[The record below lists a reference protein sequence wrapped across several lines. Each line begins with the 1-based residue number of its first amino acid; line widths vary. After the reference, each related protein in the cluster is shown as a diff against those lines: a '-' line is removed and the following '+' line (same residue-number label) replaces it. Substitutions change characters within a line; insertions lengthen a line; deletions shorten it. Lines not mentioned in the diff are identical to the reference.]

1 MKRRFKHS
9 VFVFAFAALVV
20 GVFLPLVISASKRS
34 AEWFSPRTV
43 LAAPVDSRSSGVGSL
58 LAAFRAGA
66 GIHASLATNCTLYA
80 AANGN
85 DSNSG
90 TSPSSPKT
98 LQGAAN
104 ATSPGS
110 VVCLLAGRYE
120 LSQEFAPSISGTH
133 SAWIT
138 YEAYNDGPPYLV
150 WTGSKDSVPMII
162 IDGTK
167 YPNIQ
172 NIAFQGLYLDGQG
185 SALSGFQCK
194 SANGI
199 NFIANTVVDT
209 DGAGVVANGCD
220 YVISDHNLIMHNGYS
235 AGASNTSGISYGM
248 VPWADSYTGV
258 HNAIS
263 NNIIVGEVDQSATP
277 TDGNGI
283 ILDLPYGS
291 NTTTPPALILNN
303 IVYGNGGRCIETNQY
318 VTNFWIVN
326 NSCYKN
332 ALNIPSQQTYP
343 EIQQQ
348 LNTSMTGINGVI
360 ANNISY
366 SWTSSNPPY
375 EQDNPSSNP
384 GITYTENLYFG
395 GACKPSA
402 LCNGFINADPQFVTP
417 PYFDPSASGQYAFG
431 RPPLPGRPIYE
442 PTTRCAVS
450 GTSGWIPTCDIDS
463 GFALASTSP
472 GYGNIGVDPTTL
484 TTNTNIQADLRT
496 YVYNDINGNPRGG
509 STGKWD
515 LGAYQH

>member
-1 MKRRFKHS
+1 M
-9 VFVFAFAALVV
+9 V
-20 GVFLPLVISASKRS
+20 RS
-34 AEWFSPRTV
+34 A
-43 LAAPVDSRSSGVGSL
+43 
-58 LAAFRAGA
+58 
-66 GIHASLATNCTLYA
+66 NCT
-80 AANGN
+80 
-85 DSNSG
+85 
-90 TSPSSPKT
+90 
-98 LQGAAN
+98 
-104 ATSPGS
+104 
-110 VVCLLAGRYE
+110 YE

-162 IDGTK
+162 IDGTR

-220 YVISDHNLIMHNGYS
+220 YLISDHNLIMHNGYS
-235 AGASNTSGISYGM
+235 STAGASNTSGISYGM
-248 VPWADSYTGV
+248 VPWADSYTGI

-366 SWTSSNPPY
+366 SWTSSNPLTNKTILRLIRESHTLRICTSAGHANLPHFAMASST
-375 EQDNPSSNP
+375 QIRNLSRRHILIRRRAGSTPSGVLPCRGDRSTNQRR
-384 GITYTENLYFG
+384 GVRSAELRDGFLRVIYTVDS
-395 GACKPSA
+395 PS
-402 LCNGFINADPQFVTP
+402 
-417 PYFDPSASGQYAFG
+417 
-431 RPPLPGRPIYE
+431 PPLAPA
-442 PTTRCAVS
+442 TAT
-450 GTSGWIPTCDIDS
+450 
-463 GFALASTSP
+463 
-472 GYGNIGVDPTTL
+472 
-484 TTNTNIQADLRT
+484 
-496 YVYNDINGNPRGG
+496 
-509 STGKWD
+509 
-515 LGAYQH
+515 